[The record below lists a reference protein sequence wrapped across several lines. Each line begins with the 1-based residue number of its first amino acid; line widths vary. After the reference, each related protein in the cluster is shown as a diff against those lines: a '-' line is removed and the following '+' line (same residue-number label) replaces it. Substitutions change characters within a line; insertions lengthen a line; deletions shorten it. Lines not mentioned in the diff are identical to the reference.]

1 MKKLL
6 KLLFALSL
14 LVLVACGSSSSVQVD
29 DTNPE
34 ELGNS
39 GTLTY
44 LDRQIELQEV
54 KAKHKEKYVW
64 DNPEKYIAALNKEYG
79 QEFFEVLRRD
89 YENPT
94 NYERHTNVHLDY
106 TTAGYQY
113 FTGVDIEEVRA
124 WWDGNPFRMFHPDFK
139 EETRKM
145 NTEDVD
151 RNNRLLYQ
159 KHGAR
164 VELYTAYIA
173 SDYLELSNLATEE
186 KYLSDQYTKLNIP
199 FPVGSIKGQLELQPI
214 KKDAIEEV
222 FQELPNLLTE
232 AEREVI
238 EVPSDYNWAEHSAIF
253 YNTDRDY
260 IAEVDFGFSV
270 PRVES
275 EEPDWFGLNVIIKK
289 DSSGFEI
296 LDKRLD
302 APDLRP

>member
-6 KLLFALSL
+6 KLLFTLSL

-44 LDRQIELQEV
+44 LARQLELGEV
-54 KAKHKEKYVW
+54 QAKHKEKYDE

-79 QEFFEVLRRD
+79 QEFFEVVSRD
-89 YENPT
+89 YEDYT
-94 NYERHTNVHLDY
+94 AVWMDY
-106 TTAGYQY
+106 TTAGFQY

-139 EETRKM
+139 EETRSM
-145 NTEDVD
+145 N
-151 RNNRLLYQ
+151 NNNDDLNMLLYRER
-159 KHGAR
+159 GAK
-164 VELYTAYIA
+164 VGLYTAYIA
-173 SDYLELSNLATEE
+173 SDYLELPNLATKEN
-186 KYLSDQYTKLNIP
+186 YWSDQFANVNIP
-199 FPVGSIKGQLELQPI
+199 FPVGSIKGQLEYNAI
-214 KKDAIEEV
+214 EEDAIEEV

-238 EVPSDYNWAEHSAIF
+238 KVPSDYNWAANKAIF

-260 IAEVDFGFSV
+260 IAEVSFRFEV

-275 EEPDWFGLNVIIKK
+275 EELDQFLLHVIIKK

-296 LDKRLD
+296 LDKRLRT
-302 APDLRP
+302 PNLRP